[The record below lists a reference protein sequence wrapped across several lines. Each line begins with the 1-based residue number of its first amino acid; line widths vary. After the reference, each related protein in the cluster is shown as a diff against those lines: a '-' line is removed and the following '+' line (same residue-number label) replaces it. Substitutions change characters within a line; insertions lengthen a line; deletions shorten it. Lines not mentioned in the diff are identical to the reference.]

1 MNTTDETIRQNLVG
15 TWIAPSGSKWRFNN
29 NGSWSHDEPQSSFSG
44 TWQVADA
51 ELSMTITN
59 YSGRT
64 RSRSPVGGVLHCTV
78 VRVNDKE
85 LVEDL
90 GETTVT
96 LQRADARTVERTGG
110 SRLAQ

>member
-1 MNTTDETIRQNLVG
+1 MKTSDAAIRQKLVG
-15 TWIAPSGSKWRFNN
+15 SWLAPSGSKWHFTND
-29 NGSWSHDEPQSSFSG
+29 GSWSHDEPQSSFSG
-44 TWQVADA
+44 TWQVADT

-64 RSRSPVGGVLHCTV
+64 RSRSPVGNVLHCTV

-96 LQRADARTVERTGG
+96 LQRTDV
-110 SRLAQ
+110 